1 MARFDALGDIGRGLA
16 LGEHIAQRPQRD
28 AMAQLGLQKQQQA
41 LAGQQAQA
49 GRQQAQFDQGESIE
63 RSRIT
68 NQLMRALKNIK
79 PAQGQTIEQ
88 TRATAFQS
96 MIPKLQE
103 FNIDTDAILQK
114 AKFTDQEL
122 DNGIIKTQ
130 AFLDDPGRSN
140 KFGRVFEAQGEG
152 GKGFYQASDSGDIR
166 QLPGISPTAR
176 AAKTVNI
183 GGVLHALN
191 QDTGAVTRLTVD
203 GIPVTPETVGS
214 SEREIAKQTKIG
226 ESIGK
231 RTGSAITDLPQI
243 LATANDSLATIDNV
257 LKHPGLAGATGLSGV
272 INPANFVPGTEEHD
286 FALASEQ
293 LSGQA
298 FLQAFESLKGGGQI
312 TEPEGRK
319 ATAAIAQLSKKQST
333 PQYRT
338 AVRTLRDIIVRAKD
352 RAEDAAF
359 EGQSGANAAIGEQE
373 ADDFINSIIGQ

>member
-1 MARFDALGDIGRGLA
+1 MAFFEGYQRGRETRRRREQEDL
-16 LGEHIAQRPQRD
+16 
-28 AMAQLGLQKQQQA
+28 LGLQK
-41 LAGQQAQA
+41 
-49 GRQQAQFDQGESIE
+49 RQQIDINKAQEGRRGLAFE
-63 RSRIT
+63 RGVEAEDRKKTIQNMQLL
-68 NQLMRALKNIK
+68 NQS
-79 PAQGQTIEQ
+79 
-88 TRATAFQS
+88 ATALS
-96 MIPKLQE
+96 SLEDADIPGAYQRLAPMLQGAG
-103 FNIDTDAILQK
+103 IDDLPGQAPSRAQLK
-114 AKFTDQEL
+114 E
-122 DNGIIKTQ
+122 IIAATQ
-130 AFLDDPGRSN
+130 GVLSGASRSN

-286 FALASEQ
+286 FALASKQ
-293 LSGQA
+293 LTGQA

-312 TEPEGRK
+312 TETEGDK
-319 ATAAIAQLSKKQST
+319 AQNAIAQLSRKQST